1 MRRVVC
7 KTYFCERAHTEDDD
21 AYYQPSAPSPR
32 RPSYHRAVLV
42 TTSPILPTTA
52 WAGGAE
58 NSDTHLVQGRLR
70 FCHYGL
76 DGLHDH
82 GWGCGYRTVRLSS
95 ACACCRR
102 HHFQR
107 LLILD
112 PHYDGPPAGG
122 PAASVEALCKEGWA
136 AWRPL
141 SSCLRAESF
150 YNIALPQRP
159 QPDRLSAR
167 AVGVAHG
174 QAAARATLVDAI
186 PAPAS
191 ASAFARTN
199 ADANAEQWGF
209 EVIRGRIQRCEL
221 TFPLGGALQCDTF
234 CPLQRQCDKA
244 CS

>member
-1 MRRVVC
+1 MDVFGHVV
-7 KTYFCERAHTEDDD
+7 KVLPLGSGAE
-21 AYYQPSAPSPR
+21 
-32 RPSYHRAVLV
+32 AVNHYPALV
-42 TTSPILPTTA
+42 SHFDSGGGPLMIG
-52 WAGGAE
+52 GGADVY
-58 NSDTHLVQGRLR
+58 SK
-70 FCHYGL
+70 
-76 DGLHDH
+76 
-82 GWGCGYRTVRLSS
+82 TVIGVRMLP
-95 ACACCRR
+95 ATPLPE
-102 HHFQR
+102 

-159 QPDRLSAR
+159 QPDRPSAR

-209 EVIRGRIQRCEL
+209 EVIGEG
-221 TFPLGGALQCDTF
+221 FSDV
-234 CPLQRQCDKA
+234 
-244 CS
+244 S